1 MGRRSKQ
8 TFLQRRH
15 TDGQKCLLLELT
27 QASFVEAGGQNGVG
41 GERSKCVPNV
51 PFVEDKK
58 NRRTELSGAGKP
70 KWLLLFRLGKWA

>member
-1 MGRRSKQ
+1 MPFDHQHMGRKSKQ

-41 GERSKCVPNV
+41 GESEQVCAKC
-51 PFVEDKK
+51 FLCRRQEESED
-58 NRRTELSGAGKP
+58 RA
-70 KWLLLFRLGKWA
+70 